1 MSIITTLT
9 PTNIAKTSITFHGNA
24 VIWTLPF
31 DGTNQPGVEIDEVI
45 TNTLTIPANC
55 VLYMECTGNSG
66 FINWSKNNEDTWAW
80 GPYQEDPEDPESP
93 VIWIWYN
100 QTLSFNEN
108 DTLAIKINNFLGGP
122 MDGDITIKLNTVSG
136 RTLSQFHY
144 AAEGSCYLTTS
155 CVGYKEL
162 EDNCSELTAMRLL
175 REHYINEPEYIALIS
190 EYNQL
195 SRQIINMVN
204 QEINPDIIYEQIY
217 QSVKICETA
226 INNEDWQ
233 TARNEYLGMYYQL
246 AETYIPN
253 YQRLMPL

>member
-1 MSIITTLT
+1 MSVITTL
-9 PTNIAKTSITFHGNA
+9 PITNIAKTSVTFHGD
-24 VIWTLPF
+24 VLVWTLPF
-31 DGTNQPGVEIDEVI
+31 DGVNQPGVEVDELT
-45 TNTLTIPANC
+45 TNTLTIPCNC
-55 VLYMECTGNSG
+55 TLYMENVGNAF
-66 FINWSKNNEDTWAW
+66 FIYWIKNSVETSAW
-80 GPYQEDPEDPESP
+80 GPFDDNGNT
-93 VIWIWYN
+93 VLIWYN

-108 DTLAIKINNFLGGP
+108 DTLAIKVGNFLGGP

-144 AAEGSCYLTTS
+144 ALEGSCYLTTA